1 MCILIIPVH
10 RKEVSARMTL
20 GTWQPVDAELG
31 QSIVGWQL
39 LPGERGCGRGHI
51 DGILERGLFDIVS
64 IESRTNN

>member
-10 RKEVSARMTL
+10 RKEVSAWMTL

-39 LPGERGCGRGHI
+39 LPGERWRGRGHI